1 MMQKAP
7 KLAAFL
13 FFLIISK
20 TISPSLVQAAS
31 LNEVGS
37 EQLCL
42 AGLMSEFSWSDGQ
55 EQGQGQGKTKGSAK
69 MGTYSH
75 SNGEIHVFKS
85 RRGSFMCRVDRNRIL
100 WADSRGQWRDRELD
114 TYISYQINDDQV
126 IINRRFHDGSTQE
139 TSVKKLVL
147 KTHVPSRKSCV
158 PVNKKQAK
166 K

>member
-1 MMQKAP
+1 MMQKAF
-7 KLAAFL
+7 KLALFL
-13 FFLIISK
+13 FLILIAKS
-20 TISPSLVQAAS
+20 INPSVSHAAS
-31 LNEVGS
+31 LTEVGS

-42 AGLMSEFSWSDGQ
+42 AGLMSEFSWTAD
-55 EQGQGQGKTKGSAK
+55 QGHEKSKRSTK

-85 RRGSFMCRVDRNRIL
+85 RRGSFMCRVDRNRII

-114 TYISYQINDDQV
+114 TYISYQIKDDQV
-126 IINRRFHDGSTQE
+126 VIHRRFHDGSMQE
-139 TSVKKLVL
+139 TNIKKLVL

-166 K
+166 NNN